1 MMRQRDLDLRAL
13 LPGSISGDATVMAL
27 AESIGQEL
35 RTVAGLV
42 DLVRLYQRLDEQ
54 TEPVLSLLAWQFNVL
69 FWDASLADGVK
80 RTLIRKAIPWRKI
93 HGTPACVEEAVTAV
107 FGEPAI
113 VVPWYRYAG
122 VRGKFLV
129 EVEISVSPLR
139 ADVADKALAV
149 VKATKNAR
157 SHLDEL
163 RIVVAGRCGAQAA
176 CSVQTDEVVDVYPW
190 TLDGMEAML
199 PARAAAGVHVVET
212 LECVVE

>member
-1 MMRQRDLDLRAL
+1 MMRQADLDLRAL
-13 LPGSISGDATVMAL
+13 LPGSISGDPTVMAL

-69 FWDASLADGVK
+69 FWDASLSNEVK
-80 RTLIRKAIPWRKI
+80 RTLIRKALAWRRI
-93 HGTPACVEEAVTAV
+93 HGTAACVEEAVTAV

-113 VVPWYRYAG
+113 VVPWYRYGAP
-122 VRGKFLV
+122 RGKFLV
-129 EVEISVSPLR
+129 EVEITAAPLQ

-163 RIVVAGRCGAQAA
+163 RIVLAVHCDARAA
-176 CSVQTDEVVDVYPW
+176 CSVQTDELIDVYPW
-190 TLDGMEAML
+190 SLDGLETTL
-199 PARAAAGVHVVET
+199 PARMAVGVHVVET
-212 LECVVE
+212 VDC